1 MAAWTW
7 VRHARFLSPFY
18 WRKLDRDPPTE
29 VRLTLPPPSAAEDGD
44 AAAEDFSPRAASA
57 LLDGSFLFF
66 GESHRLGDSDRTW
79 LPEGSSAAWRA
90 ELHSFGW
97 LHGLRALGTP
107 IAQDRAREWV
117 GRWIADH
124 GHWHPVS
131 WRPDCVGR
139 RVTAWLS
146 ALDLLLPEGDARL
159 REPLLASLGRQGR
172 YLIDAAPMA
181 APGLPRV
188 QAFTGLALASLAL
201 PLPADLAAAAE
212 KSVATLSETLIS
224 DDIRPDG
231 GLLERCPSA
240 QLRATENLL
249 AVRAAYADAQMTPP
263 AALNLALDRL
273 LPMLR
278 FFCLG
283 DGALALFNG
292 GQEESA
298 ARLDALF
305 DRAGGGAKT
314 PQGTPHSGF
323 QRLERGKSI
332 VLIDCGSNLTT
343 GRAEAGA
350 PLLYPLGGAPHAGP
364 LSFELSDGPDRLIVN
379 CGAHRAGDDRWR
391 KAQRATAAH
400 STLTLNDRSCGEFDA
415 DGRMTRGA
423 AHVTVSREENSDG
436 VWLDLSHDGYIG
448 PFGLIVQRR
457 LFLSADGRDL
467 RGEDRLVPGGGEMG
481 YGIAPFVIRFH
492 LHPSVRASLLH
503 NGNAALLRTAHG
515 AGWRLRAAGAA
526 VALAD
531 SVYLGSGIDMRRCQ
545 QITLS
550 GETEGAG
557 ATVKWAL
564 RREDG

>member
-18 WRKLDRDPPTE
+18 WRKLDRDPPDAI
-29 VRLTLPPPSAAEDGD
+29 RLPLPSLWEREEGEATDEP
-44 AAAEDFSPRAASA
+44 SPRAATA
-57 LLDGSFLFF
+57 ILEGTFVFF
-66 GESHRLGDSDRTW
+66 GESHRLGDNDSTW

-90 ELHSFGW
+90 ELHSFDW
-97 LHGLRALGTP
+97 LQGLRALGTAP
-107 IAQDRAREWV
+107 AHDTARELV

-139 RVTAWLS
+139 RVAAWLHT
-146 ALDLLLPEGDARL
+146 LDILLAPAEDRL
-159 REPLLASLGRQGR
+159 RAPLLASLGRQGR

-181 APGLPRV
+181 AAGLPRV
-188 QAFTGLALASLAL
+188 QAFTGLALATLAL
-201 PLPADLAAAAE
+201 PLPPDLAGAAE
-212 KSVATLSETLIS
+212 KSVAALSETLITE
-224 DDIRPDG
+224 DIRPDG

-240 QLRATENLL
+240 QLRATEALL
-249 AVRAAYADAQMTPP
+249 SVRAAYSAAQVTPP
-263 AALNLALDRL
+263 AALSLALDRIV
-273 LPMLR
+273 PMLR

-292 GQEESA
+292 GQEETA
-298 ARLDALF
+298 ARLDAVF

-314 PQGTPHSGF
+314 PQGAPHSGF
-323 QRLERGKSI
+323 QRLERGQTI
-332 VLIDCGSNLTT
+332 AVIDCGSNLSA
-343 GRAEAGA
+343 GRAEVGA

-364 LSFELSDGPDRLIVN
+364 LSFELSDGEERLIVN
-379 CGAHRAGDDRWR
+379 CGAHRLADDRWR

-400 STLTLNDRSCGEFDA
+400 STLTLNDRSCGEFDS

-423 AHVTVSREENSDG
+423 AHVTVSREESPDG

-448 PFGLIVQRR
+448 PFGLLVQRR

-481 YGIAPFVIRFH
+481 YGIAPFVLRFH
-492 LHPSVRASLLH
+492 LHPDVQASLS
-503 NGNAALLRTAHG
+503 ADTPAVLLRTASG
-515 AGWRLRAAGAA
+515 SRWRLRAAGAA
-526 VALAD
+526 LALGD
-531 SVYLGSGIDMRRCQ
+531 SVYLGSGVDMRRCQ
-545 QITLS
+545 QITLT